1 MNSLAD
7 RGFLYGDALF
17 TTIKVQDFQ
26 LQLWP
31 LHWQRLDESARRLGF
46 APLNRQLI
54 EESMAEREFS
64 ATQVLKIQISRGS
77 GGRGYSP
84 AGIVQPHLY
93 FTDAPLPDYSALQQ
107 QGVALELAQLQL
119 GRQPV
124 LAGMKHCN
132 RLENVLLKQE
142 LEQRQAQELLVL
154 DTAGLIVEC
163 TAANIFCL
171 KQGHWYTPRLDQAGV
186 AGVMREL
193 LMRRLAVREVQW
205 SLDDLFGVE
214 AMLVCN
220 ALMGVVPVRQ
230 WQQTTLE
237 LAPVQAIQHQLPQ
250 WIQEFSIPC
259 GKKP

>member
-1 MNSLAD
+1 MNGLAD

-46 APLNRQLI
+46 SPLDRHLI
-54 EESMAEREFS
+54 ETAIVERELS
-64 ATQVLKIQISRGS
+64 AQQVLKIQISRGS

-84 AGIVQPHLY
+84 TGIVQPHLY
-93 FTDAPLPDYSALQQ
+93 FTDAQLPDYNALQQ
-107 QGVALELAQLQL
+107 RGVVLELAKLKL
-119 GRQPV
+119 GRQPA

-154 DTAGLIVEC
+154 DADGWIVEC
-163 TAANIFCL
+163 TAANIFCF
-171 KQGHWYTPRLDQAGV
+171 KRGRWYTPRLDQAGV

-193 LMRRLAVREVQW
+193 LMRRLAVSEVQW
-205 SLDDLFGVE
+205 SLDDLHGVE

-237 LAPVQAIQHQLPQ
+237 MAPVHAIQLQLPQ